1 MTREQIEQMPAGRE
15 MDTLIAE
22 RVLGWTFHPSS
33 FEQAEPSEWRKDG
46 RKIWAAPF
54 TPSVNIAAAWEVFDP
69 MHVPLEKSQEGT
81 WLVYRPERKGETGEW
96 LGITI
101 LGRADTAPLAI
112 CRAAL
117 ILALHE

>member
-1 MTREQIEQMPAGRE
+1 MNLTREQIEAIPAGRE

-22 RVLGWTFHPSS
+22 QVLGWTFHPSS

-54 TPSVNIAAAWEVFDP
+54 TPSVNIAAAWQVFDP
-69 MHVPLEKSQEGT
+69 MHLPLEKSQEGT
-81 WLVYRPERKGETGEW
+81 WLVYRPESAS
-96 LGITI
+96 IAI
-101 LGRADTAPLAI
+101 LGHADTAPLAI

-117 ILALHE
+117 ALSLEQGV